1 MKGGR
6 DIDGENESEKCDGST
21 PGDRHCLTL
30 LSLPLFL
37 PFSIRRER
45 IDTPSSSR
53 GHPRPEGGKLAWT
66 SDKCSIPFSSSH
78 GDSYTDYIRHGCDNF
93 RGKAYAIS
101 TRAEQNTIVA
111 EPYNARGP
119 AFLRSVSREMNH
131 RNLRPC
137 NYVTGFR
144 NLGQVVFAI
153 SGEQPPLTRRA
164 KIVKERNAERLNVE
178 TKTVSSVIKIGEN
191 KISVGISRLSDSP
204 SEFSMKRLRR
214 RPSTVYIETYFI
226 SGINSKVELDDGS
239 IVIDRFPVFI
249 NSRRINGA
257 WLAVGEGKRRIDRD
271 RGCFES
277 NFLTG
282 WKISGGGEKER
293 QRTLV
298 VLLPPFHQTPP
309 RVTPRITGYN
319 RSPVR
324 SSIRP
329 CSSIFYPDSRHP
341 RGRSCTP
348 FRRTISAY
356 LKSIPRCACVH
367 GCVYSFT
374 ARREQR
380 DWAEGNPASMYY
392 GYL

>member
-1 MKGGR
+1 MR
-6 DIDGENESEKCDGST
+6 REHPWRSSLLDPS
-21 PGDRHCLTL
+21 
-30 LSLPLFL
+30 LSLP
-37 PFSIRRER
+37 PFSFPFPSVEGASTRHRPPVA
-45 IDTPSSSR
+45 TPGR
-53 GHPRPEGGKLAWT
+53 GGRKLAWT

-111 EPYNARGP
+111 EPSNARGP

-271 RGCFES
+271 RGMLRIEFPYWME
-277 NFLTG
+277 NL
-282 WKISGGGEKER
+282 WGEKR
-293 QRTLV
+293 RSGNGHWLSCCRRFTKHHHASS
-298 VLLPPFHQTPP
+298 PDN
-309 RVTPRITGYN
+309 RI
-319 RSPVR
+319 
-324 SSIRP
+324 
-329 CSSIFYPDSRHP
+329 
-341 RGRSCTP
+341 
-348 FRRTISAY
+348 
-356 LKSIPRCACVH
+356 
-367 GCVYSFT
+367 
-374 ARREQR
+374 
-380 DWAEGNPASMYY
+380 
-392 GYL
+392 

>member
-1 MKGGR
+1 M
-6 DIDGENESEKCDGST
+6 
-21 PGDRHCLTL
+21 
-30 LSLPLFL
+30 
-37 PFSIRRER
+37 
-45 IDTPSSSR
+45 
-53 GHPRPEGGKLAWT
+53 
-66 SDKCSIPFSSSH
+66 
-78 GDSYTDYIRHGCDNF
+78 
-93 RGKAYAIS
+93 
-101 TRAEQNTIVA
+101 
-111 EPYNARGP
+111 
-119 AFLRSVSREMNH
+119 
-131 RNLRPC
+131 
-137 NYVTGFR
+137 
-144 NLGQVVFAI
+144 
-153 SGEQPPLTRRA
+153 
-164 KIVKERNAERLNVE
+164 KERNAERLNVE

-309 RVTPRITGYN
+309 RVTPG
-319 RSPVR
+319 
-324 SSIRP
+324 
-329 CSSIFYPDSRHP
+329 
-341 RGRSCTP
+341 
-348 FRRTISAY
+348 
-356 LKSIPRCACVH
+356 
-367 GCVYSFT
+367 
-374 ARREQR
+374 
-380 DWAEGNPASMYY
+380 
-392 GYL
+392 

>member
-111 EPYNARGP
+111 EPSNARGP

-282 WKISGGGEKER
+282 WKISGG
-293 QRTLV
+293 
-298 VLLPPFHQTPP
+298 
-309 RVTPRITGYN
+309 
-319 RSPVR
+319 
-324 SSIRP
+324 
-329 CSSIFYPDSRHP
+329 
-341 RGRSCTP
+341 
-348 FRRTISAY
+348 
-356 LKSIPRCACVH
+356 
-367 GCVYSFT
+367 
-374 ARREQR
+374 RREGAATDIGCPVAAVSPNTTTR
-380 DWAEGNPASMYY
+380 HSPDNRI
-392 GYL
+392 